1 MIMVHSDNKGL
12 VLPPFVANTQF
23 VIIPILGEGTD
34 KAQMS
39 DKVDEIAAQLKKAGL
54 RVVVDDSNKTPGFK
68 YSHWELKGTPVRLE
82 LG

>member
-1 MIMVHSDNKGL
+1 MVHSDNKGL

-23 VIIPILGEGTD
+23 VVIPILGQGTD
-34 KAQMS
+34 EAQMN
-39 DKVDEIAAQLKKAGL
+39 KKADEIAVQLKKAGL
-54 RVVVDDSNKTPGFK
+54 RVFVDDSNKTPGYK